1 MGAILT
7 GRPTAKLPAGIF
19 HRVTKVRRS
28 GKQLVVTLKEAHLQ
42 EAFPQLDIS
51 SKLKFTPEKIAIG
64 KAGTSAFDPLTA
76 SLGTSNFRCTA
87 SLGDSYVR
95 TSQSLNLDAG
105 VEIHFPTTWGIPTGL
120 PYGSLSMTLSG
131 SAALDIMLRKNT
143 GCTAQIAAPPISG
156 AIPVGPVVVPT
167 YVQFGLFATASI
179 GSDIRQHADA
189 GFSLTAG
196 MSFKGTSV
204 TNISNA
210 SAHADAYVSGS
221 GKFAVGPS
229 IRFAVGAAG
238 VADVH
243 FDAKPALAFS
253 AFLDL
258 SCSIDIEGGSQVGIN
273 FGPFGIN
280 QPLPAP
286 KVNLYRCPPGGSP
299 PPARR
304 RPTPTPPPP
313 QPQTR
318 PSLAIEHTGPLG
330 AFLNQ
335 TFGYAIRVKNTGDGI
350 AKDVVVENTLPD
362 AGSFVGSDPSGTP
375 SSPDPG
381 DRYTIA
387 GRRSRRGRGEDRH
400 AELEGARRRVAAD
413 QPRRREGLQRRSQ
426 RPGERQRPDRHD
438 RQLQPVRR
446 RRRGHGPA
454 QPRPRRDQDRRHPG
468 RRDRRARRARL
479 GDPLRRRRR
488 RRTRSRSPAIRSPP
502 TSNPTSPAISAGAT
516 TTRSATPPT

>member
-1 MGAILT
+1 M
-7 GRPTAKLPAGIF
+7 
-19 HRVTKVRRS
+19 
-28 GKQLVVTLKEAHLQ
+28 
-42 EAFPQLDIS
+42 
-51 SKLKFTPEKIAIG
+51 
-64 KAGTSAFDPLTA
+64 
-76 SLGTSNFRCTA
+76 
-87 SLGDSYVR
+87 R
-95 TSQSLNLDAG
+95 TSQSLDLDAG
-105 VEIHFPTTWGIPTGL
+105 VEIHFPTKWGIPTGL

-156 AIPVGPVVVPT
+156 AIPVGPVLVPT

-179 GSDIRQHADA
+179 GTDIRQHADA

-238 VADVH
+238 LADVH

-299 PPARR
+299 PPGTPT
-304 RPTPTPPPP
+304 PTPTPPTP

-318 PSLAIEHTGPLG
+318 PKP
-330 AFLNQ
+330 
-335 TFGYAIRVKNTGDGI
+335 R
-350 AKDVVVENTLPD
+350 
-362 AGSFVGSDPSGTP
+362 
-375 SSPDPG
+375 
-381 DRYTIA
+381 DRA
-387 GRRSRRGRGEDRH
+387 HRP
-400 AELEGARRRVAAD
+400 ARRLPQPDLRV
-413 QPRRREGLQRRSQ
+413 
-426 RPGERQRPDRHD
+426 
-438 RQLQPVRR
+438 
-446 RRRGHGPA
+446 
-454 QPRPRRDQDRRHPG
+454 RHP
-468 RRDRRARRARL
+468 RQEHR
-479 GDPLRRRRR
+479 
-488 RRTRSRSPAIRSPP
+488 
-502 TSNPTSPAISAGAT
+502 
-516 TTRSATPPT
+516 